1 MAYWL
6 IAAVLVLIF
15 ELFAGTI
22 YLLVVS
28 AALFGAGIAALLFN
42 SPGISIITAAA
53 LSAVGIWW
61 AHGWIKKHRRTPAEE
76 SARNDLDIGQTV
88 QILRHLH
95 GNLYEVHYRGT
106 LWQAQ
111 AQNAAGTPA
120 AQTAVITG
128 KNGNI
133 LLIHLHEH
141 PTT

>member
-1 MAYWL
+1 MAYWF

-28 AALFGAGIAALLFN
+28 AALFGAGLTAWLFDSLAA
-42 SPGISIITAAA
+42 SIITAAVLA
-53 LSAVGIWW
+53 AVGIWW

-88 QILRHLH
+88 HINRHLH

-111 AQNAAGTPA
+111 AENAAGTPA

-133 LLIHLHEH
+133 LLINLH
-141 PTT
+141 